1 MTVALMACTSGNL
14 LAQELNTAYYTEDYL
29 YRHNINPA
37 FENEDSY
44 FSVPV
49 VGNVNVGMMGNFGYE
64 ELVRE
69 NPLYPDRSNKKMTS
83 FLNPYLKEPLKGFA
97 SGENKI
103 NGEMKVTVLSMGF
116 KKWNGYN
123 TVELNMRGQ
132 ANVNVPY
139 KFFQFASEARNNN
152 YDIGDI
158 SMAAQAF
165 SEISFGHSRQYDD
178 KWRFGAKVKLLV
190 GLADA
195 QVTMEDVMADLS
207 DASKWKIRAD
217 AESHV
222 SKSGFKYLSKT
233 KTYNHSSE
241 TYQHINDVEVGGL
254 GVSGFGA
261 AIDLGAVYKFN
272 EDLVLSAAVRDLG
285 GILWTSD
292 FYASNDVK
300 SFVFDGFHDVSA
312 DSSSPDKLDYKADNY
327 ANQLLD
333 FANLR
338 DKGDNGSRITGIG
351 ATLTAGLEYTIP
363 VYRILKVGVNGTAKL
378 NGPYTWSE
386 VRLGGN
392 ISPVK
397 WFDGALSLAVNN
409 YTANFGFLA
418 NFHGK
423 HANFFIGMD
432 RLLGKVSSEFIPLSS
447 NGNIVFGL
455 NILL

>member
-1 MTVALMACTSGNL
+1 MTVALMACTSGNM
-14 LAQELNTAYYTEDYL
+14 LAQELNTAYYTENYL

-44 FSVPV
+44 LSVPV

-139 KFFQFASEARNNN
+139 KLFQFASEARNNK

-207 DASKWKIRAD
+207 DANKWKIRAD

-233 KTYNHSSE
+233 KTYNHSAE

-292 FYASNDVK
+292 LFLM
-300 SFVFDGFHDVSA
+300 
-312 DSSSPDKLDYKADNY
+312 DSMTSQP
-327 ANQLLD
+327 
-333 FANLR
+333 
-338 DKGDNGSRITGIG
+338 
-351 ATLTAGLEYTIP
+351 
-363 VYRILKVGVNGTAKL
+363 
-378 NGPYTWSE
+378 
-386 VRLGGN
+386 
-392 ISPVK
+392 
-397 WFDGALSLAVNN
+397 
-409 YTANFGFLA
+409 
-418 NFHGK
+418 
-423 HANFFIGMD
+423 
-432 RLLGKVSSEFIPLSS
+432 
-447 NGNIVFGL
+447 
-455 NILL
+455 ILLRLTNSTIRQTITPISCWILPIFATKATMAQGLRA